1 MKRIGIID
9 YGSGNIFSLVKAF
22 QHLGFQTEVLDRPE
36 HLIHCSNLVL
46 PGVGAFQ
53 TVMQKLQTSGLID
66 AVCTIIDKDRPL
78 LAICVGMQIL
88 FESGQEFG
96 NHAGLGVIDGIVK
109 KIPKTDTLGHKL
121 LVPHIGWSETWPTN
135 SGCEQK
141 NYDIDVF
148 SELEVPK
155 QFYYLHSYSA
165 ISVQKCAITAET
177 SYGGHPITAA
187 VQRGNLFGT
196 QFHPEKS
203 GSAGLN
209 LLKNFAMI

>member
-9 YGSGNIFSLVKAF
+9 YGSGNIFSLVRAF
-22 QHLGFQTEVLDRPE
+22 KHLGFQTEVLDRPE
-36 HLIHCSNLVL
+36 HLAHCTNLVL

-66 AVCTIIDKDRPL
+66 AVHTIIKQDRPL

-96 NHAGLGVIDGIVK
+96 NHAGLGVIDGVVK
-109 KIPKTDTLGHKL
+109 KIPETDIFGHKL
-121 LVPHIGWSETWPTN
+121 LVPHIGWSETWRTK
-135 SGCEQK
+135 SGCEQI
-141 NYDIDVF
+141 NYDIDIF
-148 SELEVPK
+148 SQLDVPK
-155 QFYYLHSYSA
+155 NFYYLHSYSA
-165 ISVQKCAITAET
+165 VSDQKCTIAAET
-177 SYGGHPITAA
+177 NYGGHVITAA
-187 VQRGNLFGT
+187 IQRGNLFGT

-209 LLKNFAMI
+209 LLKNFAMV

>member
-36 HLIHCSNLVL
+36 HLAQCNNLVL

-53 TVMQKLQTSGLID
+53 TVMKKLQTSGLVD
-66 AVCTIIDKDRPL
+66 AVQTTIKQDRPL

-109 KIPKTDTLGHKL
+109 KIPEKDVFGNKL
-121 LVPHIGWSETWPTN
+121 LVPHIGWSETWPTYN
-135 SGCEQK
+135 VSCQK
-141 NYDIDVF
+141 NSQIDIF
-148 SELEVPK
+148 SQFNVSEN
-155 QFYYLHSYSA
+155 FYYLHSYSA
-165 ISVQKCAITAET
+165 ISVQKGILAAET
-177 SYGGHPITAA
+177 SYGGHHITAA
-187 VQRGNLFGT
+187 IQRGNLYGT

-203 GSAGLN
+203 GLAGLN
-209 LLKNFAMI
+209 LLKNFAMV